1 MKKTSLL
8 VLLALSLVYSTI
20 FAQNAPPPPTPT
32 PRPSVPKPVIER
44 GNGTIISTG
53 RGVGYG
59 SGSGNGT
66 GYEGEE
72 EDDGKL
78 TGATIRGKVVY
89 EDTGRPL
96 RFVAIGFVK
105 STDTT
110 NTYSTKF
117 VKTDENGD
125 FVIKNVKAGTFLP
138 IIKADGILNPTSY
151 ANQLKQA
158 DKKAEI
164 ENLFEKTEVAGLGE
178 FQVLIRAKRG
188 GSIIGK
194 VNYSDGEV
202 AVGVKV
208 EALIK
213 NDNRFQ
219 TASFGDFGV
228 GTATTDD
235 RGFYRFAGLPEGK
248 YIVRVIEPVSHKET
262 KMQLWEA
269 TRGGYGQDS
278 QMLMTYYPA
287 SEKSDKAT
295 LLDVGIGQEQSDIN
309 FNLPERTL
317 FRIAGKVVGKSNRQP
332 LKDFQITLFK
342 MNSFDE
348 KVANRGTASIVTT
361 DSAGNWAMR
370 SLPKGKYVVSIE
382 KAYVYKSAKDTPDE
396 KEITYSN
403 MSKTIEITDQ
413 SISDLVFE
421 LPSESVIS
429 GTILTD
435 DEKTI
440 PAYVGM
446 FALSEDG
453 KNGGN
458 SENTDKEKGSTDEQN
473 KQTLF
478 KIRKLTAGKYKLK
491 LGGNR
496 DYYIKSVKLNGNDVT
511 NSFIEIKES
520 EELKNIQ
527 VVLSNQTGTLKGKV
541 DGYDSKEN
549 GFVILTSP
557 NTKYGDADTNIES
570 RGAAILPNGDFEV
583 KIKEGEYSVL
593 LITEN
598 SRPKTEGE
606 GKEWFNNLVKNAP
619 KVQIKIGEV
628 ANITLKMP
636 SN

>member
-8 VLLALSLVYSTI
+8 VLLALSLIYTAI
-20 FAQNAPPPPTPT
+20 FAQDKPPPPTPT

-44 GNGTIISTG
+44 GTEITISEGVG
-53 RGVGYG
+53 RGN
-59 SGSGNGT
+59 GSGNGT
-66 GYEGEE
+66 GYSEE
-72 EDDGKL
+72 DDDGKL
-78 TGATIRGKVVY
+78 TGATISGKVVY

-105 STDTT
+105 SGEQN

-125 FVIKNVKAGTFLP
+125 FVIRNVKAGTFLP

-151 ANQLKQA
+151 ANQLRQS
-158 DKKAEI
+158 DKKAEM

-188 GSIIGK
+188 GSITGK

-213 NDNRFQ
+213 NDDRFQ
-219 TASFGDFGV
+219 TTSFGDFGV

-248 YIVRVIEPVSHKET
+248 YIVRVTEPVSHKET
-262 KMQLWEA
+262 KTPLWEA
-269 TRGGYGQDS
+269 TRRGYGQES

-287 SEKSDKAT
+287 AEKSDKAT

-342 MNSFDE
+342 MNNFDE
-348 KVANRGTASIVTT
+348 KVANSGVASIVKT

-370 SLPKGKYVVSIE
+370 SLPKGKYIISIE
-382 KAYVYKSAKDTPDE
+382 KGYVYKSPKDTPDE

-403 MSKTIEITDQ
+403 MSKTIEITDK

-421 LPSESVIS
+421 MPSESIIS
-429 GTILTD
+429 GTVLTD
-435 DEKTI
+435 DEKTL
-440 PAYVGM
+440 PAYVGI

-453 KNGGN
+453 KNGGTGEIAN
-458 SENTDKEKGSTDEQN
+458 KEKGQTEEQN
-473 KQTLF
+473 KLTLF
-478 KIRKLTAGKYKLK
+478 KIKKLTAGKYKLK
-491 LGGNR
+491 IGGNR

-511 NSFIEIKES
+511 NSFIEVKES

-527 VVLSNQTGTLKGKV
+527 VVLSNQTGSLKGKI
-541 DGYDSKEN
+541 DGYDPKES
-549 GFVILTSP
+549 GFVVLTSP

-570 RGAAILPNGDFEV
+570 RSAAVLPNGDFEV

-593 LITEN
+593 LITRN
-598 SRPKTEGE
+598 NRPKTEE
-606 GKEWFNNLVKNAP
+606 EAKEWFNNLVKNAP
-619 KVQIKIGEV
+619 KVQIKIGETS
-628 ANITLKMP
+628 NITLKMP